1 MKHKRICYL
10 LLGALSLSLL
20 GCGKTTYVA
29 EMPDGR
35 IVGLEEEEAEAIM
48 EFQEEA
54 GITELQE
61 EYEQYMQEEYEE
73 EMQEELQEETQEEL
87 VQPEVSN
94 ALKEDIER
102 LMSEANGN
110 AYVGNCD
117 MKGVFYKFICNEK
130 KCEVYAEYTLQD
142 EIYEL
147 EEEIEYN
154 GVIFP
159 VNTYAGSEFDIET
172 ESFTFPSHVKR
183 VYTVDNITANEYIF
197 SDAIE
202 YIRLEELFGHDFN
215 RDFTVSFP
223 EGLECYGTQEWSYT
237 FARQSKLKSMTIP
250 EGAKVLDNT
259 FFSCES
265 LEEVTLPD
273 SLEII
278 GEDAFWRCISLNSIV
293 IPPNVKSIGS
303 EAFYECKTLTSITLP
318 DGLESLG
325 DYAFLGCNNLT
336 EIIIPDSV
344 TDCSCNFQQLENLK
358 LLVFPKDVEI
368 PSHKK
373 FEFHSSDNLEKVV
386 FPNTITDLDIDFPES
401 VKTIEVPEDLVD
413 YLQKKYP
420 NIEVLA
426 RE

>member
-73 EMQEELQEETQEEL
+73 EMQEEIQEEPTESKLVNVTEEEL
-87 VQPEVSN
+87 
-94 ALKEDIER
+94 KR
-102 LMSEANGN
+102 LLSISEGN
-110 AYVGNCD
+110 HYLGSDVV
-117 MKGVFYKFICNEK
+117 KGVHYDYHYDEK
-130 KCEVYAEYTLQD
+130 RGEIYASYILLD

-147 EEEIEYN
+147 EEEIEYE

-159 VNTYAGSEFDIET
+159 VSAFERCDFQIET

-183 VYTVDNITANEYIF
+183 VYNVDNITANEYIF
-197 SDAIE
+197 SDTVEII
-202 YIRLEELFGHDFN
+202 YLEELFGNDFDK
-215 RDFTVSFP
+215 DFTVSFP
-223 EGLECYGTQEWSYT
+223 KGLECYGTQDWSYT

-250 EGAKVLDNT
+250 EGAKVLYKT
-259 FFSCES
+259 FSSCES

-278 GEDAFWRCISLNSIV
+278 GDNCFSSCSNLKSIV
-293 IPPNVKSIGS
+293 IPPNVKSIGR
-303 EAFYECKTLTSITLP
+303 EAFHFCESLTSINLP

-325 DYAFLGCNNLT
+325 DCAFLGCNNLT

-344 TDCSCNFQQLENLK
+344 TECSSNFQQLANLK

-368 PSHKK
+368 PSHKN
-373 FEFHSSDNLEKVV
+373 FEFHSSDNLEKIV

-420 NIEVLA
+420 DIEVLA
-426 RE
+426 REQ